1 MADQQGGW
9 LGAAFGWPTQLMSA
23 LARNADARWRAVIVA
38 AAVLAC
44 GYALAVMGYVV
55 GTPEIGVRCAFTRVV
70 NHFYPEYLA
79 PGEKGRLAE
88 GDVIL
93 AVGGQEV
100 TSWGRLLRR
109 LAALPA
115 MEAADGAGL
124 SAADVLAGKAGSA
137 GVVDAEGRRFVRV
150 EYERKGERGA
160 VWCVLGPALL
170 ETIIPSV
177 LWFVLK
183 IGLLVFG
190 AVVFWKRPDDVP
202 AARFFLLCFVS
213 YGAFLG
219 GYHWARIASQP
230 SLLLVFIVC
239 ALLLPAV
246 TLHFYLVFPRPKP
259 FPERW
264 WGVVLC
270 VLYGLSLAFLGVVLY
285 DYWKARLDAASDI
298 SPELAQARLLEMLG
312 RIYVFFGV
320 AALFYLGSVAALVH
334 SYRTAAGPVERDQV
348 KAILFGSAAATVPI
362 GYSLYLAVWEPAK
375 FGGGAA
381 TWPMFTASAF
391 VSLAYIVSITRY
403 RLMRLDQLL
412 SSGAG
417 YFLVSTLAGGLY
429 YAVVFL
435 GLFAV
440 GRSAEGPSLLQGV
453 LVASTALLVMI
464 GLDLLRGRVMR
475 HLDRHFR
482 REKSQL
488 DLTMQRMTE
497 AVEQLVDPPAL
508 ARRFLHSSAE
518 LLAAGGGAVYLRQGE
533 PAVYRLADSLGAAPP
548 LTELAFGCPL
558 VEAVRAR
565 GTFAVSEPPG
575 PALRQLGFLGG
586 AMAQGLLHEGQL
598 LGLLVL
604 GPREVGPYT
613 EEDVSL
619 LAAFAQVTALAL
631 VSAEGHQTIEAL
643 NQELKAKV
651 EKIAEQQR
659 RILALQSQ
667 LTKREARPAEGPA
680 AAEEAPASGM
690 IGSGA
695 AMATMQALARR
706 VAGSGSAVLLRGES
720 GTGKEVMARLL
731 HEASPRA
738 GKAFVK
744 VHCAALS
751 PTLLESELF
760 GHVKGA
766 FTGAIRDKLGRF
778 EAADGGTLFLD
789 EIGDISL
796 DVQTK
801 LLRVLEEM
809 SFERVGSIEPVE
821 VDVRIIAATHRD
833 LEAMIREGRFREDLY
848 FRLNVISLRLP
859 PLRERREDIP
869 ELAAHFLALYG
880 GKMGKKDLGIDD
892 DALAALKGHAWP
904 GNIRQLENVIE
915 GAAVVCVGSV
925 VTLADLPE
933 ELRPPAEAWEEEG
946 LPEVAASIRAEREGR
961 DRREKEKLV
970 RALAAAGGNK
980 AEAARALGW
989 ARSTLV
995 SRLKKYGLS

>member
-1 MADQQGGW
+1 VISI
-9 LGAAFGWPTQLMSA
+9 AAL
-23 LARNADARWRAVIVA
+23 
-38 AAVLAC
+38 LAC
-44 GYALAVMGYVV
+44 VYAVAVMGYVV

-79 PGEKGRLAE
+79 PWQVETLRD
-88 GDVIL
+88 GDIVT
-93 AVGGQEV
+93 AVGGEEV

-109 LAALPA
+109 LAALPGL
-115 MEAADGAGL
+115 EAVTREDLTPEEVVKGEAGQ
-124 SAADVLAGKAGSA
+124 A
-137 GVVDAEGRRFVRV
+137 GVVDVEGVRYVRV
-150 EYERKGERGA
+150 DFERNGQAGF
-160 VWCVLGPALL
+160 VWCILGPALL
-170 ETIIPSV
+170 ETIVPSV
-177 LWFVLK
+177 LWLLLK

-190 AVVFWKRPDDVP
+190 AIVFWKRPDDVP

-230 SLLLVFIVC
+230 PLLLVFMGC
-239 ALLLPAV
+239 ATLLPAV

-259 FPERW
+259 IPARALGALLVVIY
-264 WGVVLC
+264 GV
-270 VLYGLSLAFLGVVLY
+270 SLVFLGLFLT
-285 DYWKARLDAASDI
+285 DYWVVRGNAATGVD
-298 SPELAQARLLEMLG
+298 PLQAQARLAEMLWK
-312 RIYVFFGV
+312 IYLFFGV
-320 AALFYLGSVAALVH
+320 AALLYLGSVAALVH
-334 SYRTAAGPVERDQV
+334 SYRTAAGATERDQV
-348 KAILFGSAAATVPI
+348 RWILIGSAAATIPI
-362 GYSLYLAVWEPAK
+362 GYSLYLAVWEPNR

-381 TWPMFTASAF
+381 TWPMFLASAF

-412 SSGAG
+412 SSSAG
-417 YFLVSTLAGGLY
+417 YFVVSTLAGGIY
-429 YAVVFL
+429 YGIVFVAL
-435 GLFAV
+435 LLV
-440 GRSAEGPSLLQGV
+440 GRTTEGPSLLQGAA
-453 LVASTALLVMI
+453 VAFTALMLMI
-464 GLDLLRGRVMR
+464 VLDLARGRLMR
-475 HLDRHFR
+475 VLDRHFR

-488 DLTMQRMTE
+488 DLTLQRMAE
-497 AVEQLVDPPAL
+497 AVDQLVDPPAL
-508 ARRFLHSSAE
+508 ARRLLQSSAE
-518 LLAAGGGAVYLRQGE
+518 LLGAGSGAVYLRQGE
-533 PAVYRLADSLGAAPP
+533 PAVYRLAAHLGPTPP

-558 VEAVRAR
+558 VEKARAN
-565 GTFAVSEPPG
+565 GTYSLMEPPG
-575 PALRQLGFLGG
+575 PALRQLAFLGG
-586 AMAQGLLHEGQL
+586 ALAQGLTHEGQL
-598 LGLLVL
+598 IGLLIL
-604 GPREVGPYT
+604 GQKSVGLHT
-613 EEDVSL
+613 EEDVTL
-619 LAAFAQVTALAL
+619 LGAFAQVTALAL
-631 VSAEGHQTIEAL
+631 ISAEGHQTIEAL
-643 NQELKAKV
+643 NRDLKAKV

-667 LTKREARPAEGPA
+667 LHHRAQKEGQAPQ
-680 AAEEAPASGM
+680 EEGQAPQSASGM

-695 AMATMQALARR
+695 AMTTMHALARR
-706 VAGSGSAVLLRGES
+706 VAGSSSAVLIRGES

-731 HEASPRA
+731 HESSPRA

-766 FTGAIRDKLGRF
+766 FTGAIRDKVGRF

-796 DVQTK
+796 EVQTK

-809 SFERVGSIEPVE
+809 SFERVGSIDPVQ

-833 LEAMIREGRFREDLY
+833 LEAMIREGKFREDLY
-848 FRLNVISLRLP
+848 FRLNVISLALP
-859 PLRERREDIP
+859 PLRERKEDIP

-880 GKMGKKDLGIDD
+880 AKVGKKEMGIED
-892 DALAALKGHAWP
+892 DAAAALKAFHWP

-915 GAAVVCVGSV
+915 RAVVVCPGMMITV
-925 VTLADLPE
+925 ADLPE
-933 ELRPPAEAWEEEG
+933 EVQQGQGGWEESS

-970 RALAAAGGNK
+970 RALSAAGGNK

-995 SRLKKYGLS
+995 SRLKKHGLS